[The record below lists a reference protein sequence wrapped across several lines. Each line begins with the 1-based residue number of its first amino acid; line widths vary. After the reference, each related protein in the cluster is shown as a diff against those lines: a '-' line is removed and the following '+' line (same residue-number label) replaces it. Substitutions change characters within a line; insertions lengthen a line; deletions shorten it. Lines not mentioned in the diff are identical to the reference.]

1 MTRLSLTLGALFGML
16 AVMLGAFGAHG
27 LKAHVTAERLTTWAT
42 ASDYLALH
50 ALALLALGA
59 LSAQRPASR
68 LLALSAFCLISGS
81 VVFSGSL
88 YVLVLTD
95 VRAWGAVTPFGGSLL
110 IVGWGLAAAGLW
122 EAFSPDGAR

>member
-27 LKAHVTAERLTTWAT
+27 LRTQVTAERLTTWAT

-59 LSAQRPASR
+59 LSAQRPGSR
-68 LLALSAFCLISGS
+68 LLGLSAWCFVFGTL
-81 VVFSGSL
+81 VFSGSL
-88 YVLVLTD
+88 YILVLTD
-95 VRAWGAVTPFGGSLL
+95 VGAWGAVTPFGGSLL
-110 IVGWGLAAAGLW
+110 ILGWGLLALGLW
-122 EAFSPDGAR
+122 KAFSLDEAQ